1 MILLFWLAPHVWGYV
16 MMGSLGFLLP
26 SMRKELGLSPI
37 QEGFLG
43 AAPPVAN
50 ILLAIPF
57 GWLLSSFR
65 PKLLS
70 SFSFFAM
77 AGLVFFQGWAPV
89 YILLLAGRFLYGV
102 ASISRE
108 PARVLLIRQWIP
120 PKEIVVA
127 NALANFLWGI
137 VGLGFILIPVVL
149 EQLDDNWRH
158 TMYVF
163 GVVSIAVAMTWQ
175 IFGKERRTAEYEEQ
189 MQAQETTPLATIFKH
204 RELWMVA
211 LGMMGVG
218 VNFSAFQT
226 FWPSFVLDQHDISL
240 KASATAM
247 SVGGAFSAFVGL
259 GVGLVAS
266 RAGKKRQILSLS
278 GLVLTGTTVGLLW
291 ISNYPSLMVVFLVQS
306 VGFSFFP
313 IAMTIP
319 YELPGIKPRE
329 VAVASST
336 LYTMLWIGTF
346 IGPVLAGAIEQS
358 TEDLRLALM
367 VTSFAAC
374 LMTLSGFLLP
384 KKWDLAPGELRS
396 ETA

>member
-1 MILLFWLAPHVWGYV
+1 MLLFWLAPHVWGYV

-26 SMRKELGLSPI
+26 SMRKELGLSPL

-57 GWLLSSFR
+57 GWLLSSFK

-89 YILLLAGRFLYGV
+89 YLLLLLGRFLYGV

-120 PKEIVVA
+120 PREIVIA

-149 EQLDDNWRH
+149 GLLDDNWRH

-163 GVVSIAVAMTWQ
+163 GIVSIAVALTWQ
-175 IFGKERRTAEYEEQ
+175 IFGKERRTAEFEEQ
-189 MQAQETTPLATIFKH
+189 MQGQETTPLATMFQH
-204 RELWMVA
+204 RELWMVSF
-211 LGMMGVG
+211 GMLGVG

-226 FWPSFVLDQHDISL
+226 FWPSLMLDQHGLSL
-240 KASATAM
+240 TASAVAM

-266 RAGKKRQILSLS
+266 RVGKKRQILVLS
-278 GLVLTGTTVGLLW
+278 GLILTGTTMSLLW
-291 ISNYPSLMVVFLVQS
+291 ISNYPLLMVLFLVQS

-319 YELPGIKPRE
+319 YELPGIRPRE
-329 VAVASST
+329 VAVASSI

-346 IGPVLAGAIEQS
+346 IGPVLAGALTVEES
-358 TEDLRLALM
+358 PEALRFALL
-367 VTSFAAC
+367 VTSCGAF
-374 LMTLSGFLLP
+374 LMTVSGFLLP
-384 KKWDLAPGELRS
+384 RKWDRPPGI
-396 ETA
+396 